1 MIPAAP
7 LYALRDVR
15 VERGDRAIL
24 DLPSLAIASAS
35 ITAVIGGNGA
45 GKSTLLRLL
54 AFLLEPAAGRIAFAG
69 EPVAFQPA
77 ALAALR
83 RRVTYV
89 GASPYLFHGSV
100 RRNVAFGLRAR
111 GASDGAAVE
120 RALEAVGAGVLADR
134 AARTL
139 SSGETQRVALA
150 RALAC
155 APEVLLFD
163 EPTANVDR
171 ASVPLIEAALA
182 RLPVTGCTVIVAT
195 HDADQARRLANGI
208 IALDAGRLAPPPV
221 VTVLRGT
228 AVRRDDRWLFESAGL
243 HLELPAEAHPEAVA
257 IDANDVIVSLAPL
270 VSSARNHLHG
280 RIVAV
285 EPDAEGVLLTVDC
298 GQPVRARITEPSRAG
313 LGLQVGSEVWVTF
326 KAMAVREVK
335 DQGRRMKNEG

>member
-1 MIPAAP
+1 MSPAPP
-7 LYALRDVR
+7 LYALRDLR

-24 DLPSLAIASAS
+24 DLPSLTVARAA

-45 GKSTLLRLL
+45 GKTTLLRLL
-54 AFLLEPAAGRIAFAG
+54 AFLLEPASGRLAFAG
-69 EPVAFQPA
+69 EAVDFRPT

-100 RRNVAFGLRAR
+100 RRNVAYGLRAR
-111 GASDGAAVE
+111 GTRDGAAVE
-120 RALEAVGAGVLADR
+120 HALEAVGAGALIDR

-139 SSGETQRVALA
+139 SSGEAQRVALA

-155 APEVLLFD
+155 APDVLLFD

-182 RLPVTGCTVIVAT
+182 RLPATGCTVVLAT
-195 HDADQARRLANGI
+195 HDTDQAQRLAD
-208 IALDAGRLAPPPV
+208 ALICLDRGQVVAPPV
-221 VTVLRGT
+221 VTVLQGT

-243 HLELPAEAHPEAVA
+243 RLELPAEAHPDAVA
-257 IDANDVIVSLAPL
+257 IDANDVIVSLEPL
-270 VSSARNHLHG
+270 VSSARNHLRG
-280 RIVAV
+280 RIVAI

-298 GQPVRARITEPSRAG
+298 GQPLRARITEQSRSG
-313 LGLQVGSEVWVTF
+313 LGLHIGTEVWVTF
-326 KAMAVREVK
+326 KAMAVRTLG
-335 DQGRRMKNEG
+335 DG